1 MKIKNYN
8 GKAKIFSLALNDD
21 VKNKL
26 QAQKLDVLYISGNK
40 MTLYQGNNIIMDNIP
55 ITEKLQFANNYDVYE
70 LLDNGV
76 LVKCYDDSI
85 IDNYFFLTPQCN
97 SNCIMCPSPVELR
110 RNGKGREISYLIEIA
125 KHIPDDTF
133 HLTITG
139 GEPFLLGE
147 QIFYFILF
155 LKQKFKYTEFLFLT
169 NGRVFAIDRYVQKFK
184 LSIPKNSIVAIPIH
198 GSCAKIH
205 DEITQTDNSFL
216 QTIAGV
222 KNLLRNNIKVEI
234 RIVVNKMNI
243 TDIENIAS
251 LIINELQSILYVSI
265 IAMEMTGSAYLNRE
279 KIWISY
285 KAAATG
291 IQKAIVMFMQRGI
304 DVRLY
309 NFPMC
314 TVDKKF
320 RMLCEKSIS
329 SSKVR
334 YCEKCNMCKMR
345 KSCGGV
351 FAGTILMEEE
361 ELQPI
366 I

>member
-1 MKIKNYN
+1 M
-8 GKAKIFSLALNDD
+8 
-21 VKNKL
+21 
-26 QAQKLDVLYISGNK
+26 
-40 MTLYQGNNIIMDNIP
+40 
-55 ITEKLQFANNYDVYE
+55 
-70 LLDNGV
+70 
-76 LVKCYDDSI
+76 
-85 IDNYFFLTPQCN
+85 
-97 SNCIMCPSPVELR
+97 
-110 RNGKGREISYLIEIA
+110 
-125 KHIPDDTF
+125 
-133 HLTITG
+133 
-139 GEPFLLGE
+139 
-147 QIFYFILF
+147 
-155 LKQKFKYTEFLFLT
+155 
-169 NGRVFAIDRYVQKFK
+169 
-184 LSIPKNSIVAIPIH
+184 
-198 GSCAKIH
+198 
-205 DEITQTDNSFL
+205 
-216 QTIAGV
+216 
-222 KNLLRNNIKVEI
+222 EI